1 MAGYKKILV
10 LLDLSQDSEQVAVA
24 ARDLAAYS
32 QASMLALHVVEFV
45 PVEPLGE
52 SLLPTVQI
60 EDELI
65 KRSRE
70 KLDAFIVRLALPR
83 TTGRVEA
90 GNTKSEILRVAEE
103 EKADLI
109 VLGSRERHGLAI
121 LVNFTED
128 TVLHAAHCD
137 VLAVRLGEYHARHD
151 TPARET

>member
-1 MAGYKKILV
+1 MPGYKKILV
-10 LLDLSQDSEQVAVA
+10 LLDLSEDSEQVAVA
-24 ARDLAAYS
+24 ARDLAEYS

-52 SLLPTVQI
+52 SLMPTAQI
-60 EDELI
+60 EDDLV

-70 KLDAFIVRLALPR
+70 KLNAFIARLALPR
-83 TTGRVEA
+83 ATGRVEA
-90 GNTKSEILRVAEE
+90 GNTKSEILRVAED

-137 VLAVRLGEYHARHD
+137 VLAVRLK
-151 TPARET
+151 

>member
-1 MAGYKKILV
+1 MPGYKKILV
-10 LLDLSQDSEQVAVA
+10 LLDLSDDSEQVAIA
-24 ARDLAAYS
+24 ARDLAS
-32 QASMLALHVVEFV
+32 HSNASMLVLHVVEFV

-52 SLLPTVQI
+52 SLMPTAQI

-70 KLDAFIVRLALPR
+70 KLDALIARLALPR
-83 TTGRVEA
+83 SVGRVES
-90 GNTKSEILRVAEE
+90 GNTKAEILRVAED

-137 VLAVRLGEYHARHD
+137 VLAVRLK
-151 TPARET
+151 

>member
-1 MAGYKKILV
+1 MAGYKKLLV

-24 ARDLAAYS
+24 ARTIAACS
-32 QASMLALHVVEFV
+32 NAPMVVLHVVEYV
-45 PVEPLGE
+45 PVEPMGE
-52 SLLPTVQI
+52 SLMPTVQI

-70 KLDAFIVRLALPR
+70 KIADLITRLNLAQ

-90 GNTKSEILRVAEE
+90 GNTKAEILRVAEE
-103 EKADLI
+103 ERPDLI

-121 LVNFTED
+121 LMNFTED

-137 VLAVRLGEYHARHD
+137 VLAVRLK
-151 TPARET
+151 

>member
-1 MAGYKKILV
+1 MAGYKKLLV
-10 LLDLSQDSEQVAVA
+10 LLDLSEDSEQVAIAGRDMA
-24 ARDLAAYS
+24 AHS
-32 QASMLALHVVEFV
+32 NASVIVLHVVEYV

-52 SLLPTVQI
+52 SLMPTAQI

-65 KRSRE
+65 NRSRE
-70 KLDAFIVRLALPR
+70 QLRGLITRLGLTNA
-83 TTGRVEA
+83 TARVEA

-103 EKADLI
+103 ERVDLI

-137 VLAVRLGEYHARHD
+137 VLAVRLK
-151 TPARET
+151 